1 MPTQSVCFQY
11 DCFACQDCDFQRFK
25 QTANNDTRW
34 KKMITRLHKKKCL
47 KTGRTKKMSSWKE
60 MTTTAGKN
68 PVGYVKSKI
77 IMENDGETIKI
88 AGNSK
93 ELQSA
98 QEKTSKSV

>member
-1 MPTQSVCFQY
+1 
-11 DCFACQDCDFQRFK
+11 
-25 QTANNDTRW
+25 
-34 KKMITRLHKKKCL
+34 MITRLHKKKCL

-60 MTTTAGKN
+60 MSATAGKN

>member
-1 MPTQSVCFQY
+1 MPTQSVCLQY
-11 DCFACQDCDFQRFK
+11 DGFACKDCDFQRFR
-25 QTANNDTRW
+25 QTPNNDTRW
-34 KKMITRLHKKKCL
+34 KKMLARLHKKKCP
-47 KTGRTKKMSSWKE
+47 KTGRTKEISSWQE

-77 IMENDGETIKI
+77 IMETDCEIVNI